1 MKKYV
6 LVIHFISFL
15 IKTGNCRKFMR
26 NYRNYWGSL
35 KHILWFI
42 FNNLKYK
49 PNTVIFQAFHWGE
62 TPEEFE
68 YWEKVHN
75 EWRKVFHKLETN

>member
-1 MKKYV
+1 MRKYV
-6 LVIHFISFL
+6 LTIRFIFFL
-15 IKTGNCRKFMR
+15 LKTGNCRKFIY
-26 NYRNYWGSL
+26 NYRSYRGSSR
-35 KHILWFI
+35 HILWFI
-42 FNNLKYK
+42 FNELRYK
-49 PNTVIFQAFHWGE
+49 PNTVILQAFYWGE